1 MIAIAER
8 EKEILSEKN
17 KEIKVLEESILAKDA
32 LLLEKEKIS
41 DEQLT
46 KKDDEIKQYQISL
59 LKKDDEINSIRV
71 GFSLE
76 KQEIKLE
83 KDKSLDEMRLNNSK
97 QLEENAK
104 RIIELQSYIR
114 AKEDELSKT
123 RAANENFMMNKFEA
137 TFGRFIEKSKTSAG
151 TGLIGEGFVEQILSK
166 IGFGIHYENV
176 ARWGHQG
183 DFKIVF
189 PKSQVTILLEVKNF
203 SDTQTSL
210 PRKDIDK
217 FFLDLKDSSYHA
229 GILLSLNSQCKMDI
243 EDLSIQDDPKSRKKF
258 MFLSKFVSIV
268 KGDHDFALRLALNV
282 LANAV
287 LASRTNNDDT
297 SKEMLTFIK
306 SQLEF
311 MRLQYKAA
319 QSAEKEAAKTAMSL
333 RDNINKITR
342 QITDWENPRRP
353 NRRIAELFDFR
364 SNTSPSKC
372 DEHLNSNQIK
382 DSSACGILAQPV
394 SKPCSP
400 WERRSIVTGE
410 NSPKTPKL
418 NKRVASSDA
427 LTPHNAASPNKLP
440 KINSEKMETP
450 KSLSSSNI
458 ASASGRD
465 RSMTPTSTKKEN
477 EQNVDNHGFLNFNS
491 ATSFVKPQVNEK
503 RLTPESQV
511 ISPNDTDDIFKSLNI

>member
-1 MIAIAER
+1 MY
-8 EKEILSEKN
+8 
-17 KEIKVLEESILAKDA
+17 SI
-32 LLLEKEKIS
+32 
-41 DEQLT
+41 
-46 KKDDEIKQYQISL
+46 
-59 LKKDDEINSIRV
+59 
-71 GFSLE
+71 
-76 KQEIKLE
+76 
-83 KDKSLDEMRLNNSK
+83 
-97 QLEENAK
+97 
-104 RIIELQSYIR
+104 
-114 AKEDELSKT
+114 
-123 RAANENFMMNKFEA
+123 
-137 TFGRFIEKSKTSAG
+137 
-151 TGLIGEGFVEQILSK
+151 FV
-166 IGFGIHYENV
+166 
-176 ARWGHQG
+176 
-183 DFKIVF
+183 
-189 PKSQVTILLEVKNF
+189 
-203 SDTQTSL
+203 
-210 PRKDIDK
+210 
-217 FFLDLKDSSYHA
+217 

-243 EDLSIQDDPKSRKKF
+243 EDLSIQDDPKSKKKF

-364 SNTSPSKC
+364 SNTSPSKS
-372 DEHLNSNQIK
+372 DEHLTSNQIK

-427 LTPHNAASPNKLP
+427 LTPQNAASPNKLP
-440 KINSEKMETP
+440 KMNSEKMETP
-450 KSLSSSNI
+450 KSISSSNI
-458 ASASGRD
+458 ASSASGRD
-465 RSMTPTSTKKEN
+465 RSMTPTSTKKEI